1 MDHDKAMAAFAYC
14 MKITGFPAT
23 CKVRLSLSNLQYERE
38 CSGVSQD
45 CIKSDGHVAISL
57 DATLAACAGERRV
70 FEVLLHELAH
80 AALQYSSIANSGHTA
95 YFLALTCLFYRKFD
109 ARNSAK
115 VPLLELIDLYDQR
128 EEHLLT
134 PGQSLD
140 FALAWSKTHERT
152 QMNAVEAA
160 ELAHAAYSEYC
171 DTLEDEKRREAR
183 RIVRHRVLV
192 FFSCVASVAAVV
204 STSALAALLL
214 H

>member
-1 MDHDKAMAAFAYC
+1 MDHEKVLDAFDYC
-14 MKITGFPAT
+14 LKIADFPKR
-23 CKVRLSLSNLQYERE
+23 CKIKLLLSDLRYERE

-45 CIKSDGHVAISL
+45 CITSDGHVKISL

-80 AALQYSSIANSGHTA
+80 AALQHSSVTNPGHTA
-95 YFLALTCLFYRKFD
+95 YFLALTCLFYRRFD

-115 VPLLELIDLYDQR
+115 VPLLELIDMYDQR
-128 EEHLLT
+128 EESLLT
-134 PGQSLD
+134 PGQSLE
-140 FALAWSKTHERT
+140 FALHWSKTHAQT

-160 ELAHAAYSEYC
+160 EAAHAAYIAYC
-171 DTLEDEKRREAR
+171 DTLEEEKRREAR
-183 RIVRHRVLV
+183 RIVQYRVAV
-192 FFSCVASVAAVV
+192 FFSFVASAAAVM